1 MFYHGV
7 LIFIFLI
14 ASKVEF
20 FLCFLWS
27 WVSKPLF
34 HKSHH
39 HFSTSSNN
47 HYIVFIVIVQTG
59 IYLSDGCFAY
69 QWPVTLKNNNNSFEG
84 NYRLINQEAVS
95 FVFLNKGIYYWI

>member
-1 MFYHGV
+1 MSYHGV

-14 ASKVEF
+14 TSKVEI

-34 HKSHH
+34 YKSHH

-47 HYIVFIVIVQTG
+47 HYIVCTVIVQSG

-69 QWPVTLKNNNNSFEG
+69 QWPEG
-84 NYRLINQEAVS
+84 YYRLINQEAVS
-95 FVFLNKGIYYWI
+95 FVFLNKRIYYWI